1 MSGDTEDSAME
12 RSDVARGGPARLT
25 EVAARA
31 GVSLATASRVLN
43 GSERTVG
50 EPHRSRVLAAAAQ
63 LGYRAN
69 PHAQAIARGESNL
82 VGLVVHDLADP
93 YFSTIADGVMQ
104 QCEQRGLVVM
114 LASTRRDPEREIE
127 YMSTLRA
134 QRARA
139 VVIVGSRVADREVTA
154 RLAKEVHGYAESGGR
169 VACVSQNRL
178 DTNTVVVEN
187 RAGARRLAEE
197 LAGLGHRRFAVLA
210 GPADLVTARDRRTGF
225 LDGLMRAG
233 VPADDVHVVHGP
245 FTRDG
250 GYAAAE
256 QLIAEGLTATCV
268 FACNDVVAV
277 GAVAAFRDHGL
288 AVPHNVSVAG
298 FDDIETLRDLVPPLT
313 TVHLD
318 LRDIGSRAAA
328 LALDSEPDAPVRL
341 VRVRGSVVLRDSTR
355 RLA

>member
-1 MSGDTEDSAME
+1 
-12 RSDVARGGPARLT
+12 
-25 EVAARA
+25 
-31 GVSLATASRVLN
+31 
-43 GSERTVG
+43 
-50 EPHRSRVLAAAAQ
+50 
-63 LGYRAN
+63 
-69 PHAQAIARGESNL
+69 
-82 VGLVVHDLADP
+82 
-93 YFSTIADGVMQ
+93 
-104 QCEQRGLVVM
+104 
-114 LASTRRDPEREIE
+114 
-127 YMSTLRA
+127 
-134 QRARA
+134 
-139 VVIVGSRVADREVTA
+139 
-154 RLAKEVHGYAESGGR
+154 

-187 RAGARRLAEE
+187 RAGARQLAAELAE
-197 LAGLGHRRFAVLA
+197 LGHRRFAVLG
-210 GPADLVTARDRRTGF
+210 GPADLLTARDRRTGF
-225 LDGLMRAG
+225 IDGLVRAG
-233 VPADDVHVVHGP
+233 VAADDVRIVHGP

-288 AVPHNVSVAG
+288 AVPQDVSVAG

-341 VRVRGSVVLRDSTR
+341 VRVRGHVVLRDSTR
-355 RLA
+355 RLPGGVTTAVGTAETSDALTR